1 MFFPAI
7 NTLTSYSLYHSTLE
21 KWHKKNLGEDWPDL
35 VKEALAILQKDQELR
50 EIVQLVGPDAL
61 PESERATLEAARMI
75 KEDFLTQSALHE
87 IDTYSPIGKTYRML
101 RIIIGFTTKMAAAVK
116 MGVQVRRILDLSV
129 LDNIARMKIMP
140 WDSYEEQ
147 MNAVE
152 RKMEKEFQALFQELT
167 ESGLIPEHAV

>member
-1 MFFPAI
+1 MLAMM
-7 NTLTSYSLYHSTLE
+7 E
-21 KWHKKNLGEDWPDL
+21 KWHKANLGDDWPEL
-35 VKEALAILQKDQELR
+35 VKEALALLQKDQELR

-101 RIIIGFTTKMAAAVK
+101 RIIIGFTQKMAAAVE

-129 LDNIARMKIMP
+129 LDNIARMKITP

-147 MNAVE
+147 IDAVE
-152 RKMEKEFQALFQELT
+152 KKMEREFQSLFQELS
-167 ESGLIPEHAV
+167 ESGLLSEPAA